1 MADSIHETF
10 PAEWQIS
17 SPELF
22 VETHTSRIIMVR
34 LADGTPA
41 VIKALN
47 ETGMREELRGVH
59 YLDWHDGNG
68 SIRVLAEK
76 GNLLLLEHAGSRT
89 LLDHLNAHGDDAAT
103 AIAVDVLLKLL
114 GNNGKGKSFAPD
126 LRPLREQYASLFKKA
141 EIDRNNGDAS
151 IFVAAAEIAD
161 TLLSNP
167 VDVQPLHGDVHHEN
181 ILLGERGWLVIDP
194 QGLLGDPMYD
204 AANMF
209 YNPLER
215 QDLRASD
222 QRVATMALTF
232 SRAFNRD
239 IRTIL
244 GYAMSHAA
252 LSASWHTE
260 DKNFEEAE
268 RSLDVARAVQRVMA
282 SLG

>member
-1 MADSIHETF
+1 MADSIRESF

-17 SPELF
+17 SPELL
-22 VETHTSRIIMVR
+22 VETHTSRIIKVR
-34 LADGTPA
+34 LEDGTPA
-41 VIKALN
+41 IVKALN
-47 ETGMREELRGVH
+47 TIGMQEELRGVH

-76 GNLLLLEHAGSRT
+76 GNLLLLEYAGSRT

-103 AIAVDVLLKLL
+103 AISVDVLLKLL
-114 GNNGKGKSFAPD
+114 GNRGGKKPFAAD
-126 LRPLREQYASLFKKA
+126 LRPLREQYASLFQKA

-151 IFVAAAEIAD
+151 IFVEAAGIAD
-161 TLLSNP
+161 ALLGNP

-181 ILLGERGWLVIDP
+181 ILLGARGWLVIDP
-194 QGLLGDPMYD
+194 KGLLGDPMYD

-209 YNPLER
+209 YNPVER

-260 DKNFEEAE
+260 DENFEEAE
-268 RSLDVARAVQRVMA
+268 LSLGVARAVQRIMA